1 MEVQFLPRESP
12 FLKEMPAPNPLTTMR
27 LPSALRRRLDVA
39 TAAAQAALIEAH
51 AEEALRLVAI
61 VADDWSFSE
70 TMTYYFDELS
80 ISGPLASSI
89 RNRALV
95 RLEDERRLDADQP
108 SMLRRQPG
116 DEVEDDDDDR
126 FTWDSIRPDR
136 LVRQVRRRQRR
147 HAETERIA
155 LLVLAQA
162 EEAMLNVHVDNA
174 LDFIALLDEEMSP
187 DRAVSYYVDA
197 IGVSGCRAQAV
208 VQRTMVRVADALLE
222 PHEAPRGGIAR

>member
-1 MEVQFLPRESP
+1 
-12 FLKEMPAPNPLTTMR
+12 MPAPNPLTTMR

-39 TAAAQAALIEAH
+39 TAAAQEALIDAH
-51 AEEALRLVAI
+51 AEEALRLVAL
-61 VADDWSFSE
+61 VGHDWSFSE
-70 TMTYYFDELS
+70 AINYYFDEMS
-80 ISGPLASSI
+80 ITGPLATSV

-95 RLEDERRLDADQP
+95 RLASDRSAGGRL
-108 SMLRRQPG
+108 PG
-116 DEVEDDDDDR
+116 DEADDDDDR

-147 HAETERIA
+147 HAETERLA
-155 LLVLAQA
+155 MLVLAQA
-162 EEAMLNVHVDNA
+162 EEAMLGVHVDNA

>member
-1 MEVQFLPRESP
+1 
-12 FLKEMPAPNPLTTMR
+12 MPAPNPLTTMR

-80 ISGPLASSI
+80 ISGRLASSI

-95 RLEDERRLDADQP
+95 RLEDDRRLDADEP

-116 DEVEDDDDDR
+116 DAAAADDDDDR

-208 VQRTMVRVADALLE
+208 VQRAMVRVADALLE

>member
-1 MEVQFLPRESP
+1 
-12 FLKEMPAPNPLTTMR
+12 MR
-27 LPSALRRRLDVA
+27 LPGALRRRLDVA
-39 TAAAQAALIEAH
+39 TAAAQEALIDAH
-51 AEEALRLVAI
+51 AHEALRLVSI
-61 VADDWSFSE
+61 VGHDWSFSE
-70 TMTYYFDELS
+70 ALTYYFDEMS
-80 ISGPLASSI
+80 ITGPLAGSV

-95 RLEDERRLDADQP
+95 QMEDDRSLDADER
-108 SMLRRQPG
+108 SLLRRHPG
-116 DEVEDDDDDR
+116 DRDDDDEDDR

-136 LVRQVRRRQRR
+136 LVKQVRRRQRR
-147 HAETERIA
+147 QAETGRLA

-197 IGVSGCRAQAV
+197 IGLSGCRAQAV

>member
-1 MEVQFLPRESP
+1 
-12 FLKEMPAPNPLTTMR
+12 MPAPNPLTTMR
-27 LPSALRRRLDVA
+27 LPGALRRRLDVA
-39 TAAAQAALIEAH
+39 TAAAQEALIDAH
-51 AEEALRLVAI
+51 AQEALRLVAL
-61 VADDWSFSE
+61 VGHDWSFSE
-70 TMTYYFDELS
+70 ALTYYFDEMS
-80 ISGPLASSI
+80 ITGPLATSV

-95 RLEDERRLDADQP
+95 QLEDDRRLDADEP
-108 SMLRRQPG
+108 SLLRRAPG
-116 DEVEDDDDDR
+116 DDVDDDER

-147 HAETERIA
+147 QAETERLA
-155 LLVLAQA
+155 MLVLAQA

-197 IGVSGCRAQAV
+197 TGVSGCRAQAV

>member
-1 MEVQFLPRESP
+1 MVVQFHPRESP
-12 FLKEMPAPNPLTTMR
+12 FLREMPAPNPLTTMR

-39 TAAAQAALIEAH
+39 TAAAQEALIEAH
-51 AEEALRLVAI
+51 AQEALRLVAL
-61 VADDWSFSE
+61 VGHDWSFSE
-70 TMTYYFDELS
+70 ALAYYFDEMS
-80 ISGPLASSI
+80 ITGPLASSI
-89 RNRALV
+89 RNRALIQ
-95 RLEDERRLDADQP
+95 LEGGLDDDQP
-108 SMLRRQPG
+108 SLLRRMPG
-116 DEVEDDDDDR
+116 DEADDDDDR

-147 HAETERIA
+147 QAETGRIA
-155 LLVLAQA
+155 MLVLAQA

>member
-1 MEVQFLPRESP
+1 
-12 FLKEMPAPNPLTTMR
+12 MPAPNPLTTMR

-39 TAAAQAALIEAH
+39 TAGAQEALIEAH
-51 AEEALRLVAI
+51 AQEALRLVAL
-61 VADDWSFSE
+61 VGHDWSFSE
-70 TMTYYFDELS
+70 ALAYYFDEMS
-80 ISGPLASSI
+80 ITGPLASSV

-95 RLEDERRLDADQP
+95 QLEDDRRLDADEK
-108 SMLRRQPG
+108 SLLRRLPG
-116 DEVEDDDDDR
+116 DEADEDDDR

-147 HAETERIA
+147 QAETERLA
-155 LLVLAQA
+155 MLVLAQA
-162 EEAMLNVHVDNA
+162 EEAMLSVHVDNA

-208 VQRTMVRVADALLE
+208 VQRTMVRVADALIE